1 MRRRSADMRK
11 RPSSE
16 WNVGWAARDDGT
28 PGMRMRM
35 SLRSRQCYGAVMAT
49 PRFRLASHTFDDD
62 ASSPALPHFNAAVAR
77 RIGELARRRMFAAAR
92 RRDRAGDARITVR
105 VDA

>member
-1 MRRRSADMRK
+1 MRRRSADVRK

-16 WNVGWAARDDGT
+16 WNAGWAARDDGT
-28 PGMRMRM
+28 PGRRMRI

-62 ASSPALPHFNAAVAR
+62 ASSPALSNFNAALAR
-77 RIGELARRRMFAAAR
+77 RIGETARRRMFAAAR

>member
-1 MRRRSADMRK
+1 
-11 RPSSE
+11 
-16 WNVGWAARDDGT
+16 
-28 PGMRMRM
+28 MRM
-35 SLRSRQCYGAVMAT
+35 SLRSRQCYGAVMMT
-49 PRFRLASHTFDDD
+49 TRFRLASHALDAFDDD

>member
-1 MRRRSADMRK
+1 
-11 RPSSE
+11 
-16 WNVGWAARDDGT
+16 
-28 PGMRMRM
+28 MRMRM

-49 PRFRLASHTFDDD
+49 PRFRLASHAFDALDD
-62 ASSPALPHFNAAVAR
+62 EASGPALSNFNAAVAR

-92 RRDRAGDARITVR
+92 RRDRARDARITAR